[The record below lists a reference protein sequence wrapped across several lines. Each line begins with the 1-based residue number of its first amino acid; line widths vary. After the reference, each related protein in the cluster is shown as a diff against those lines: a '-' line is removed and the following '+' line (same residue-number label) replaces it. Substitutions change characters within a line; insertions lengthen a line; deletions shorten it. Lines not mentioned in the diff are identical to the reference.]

1 MFITVSLWIA
11 KEIAEVASSS
21 CLVIVRNSIENCQL
35 HYLLNKISFGW
46 CSHVL
51 PPYTNSSVLSPYQT
65 SFMLVAAYHLFKGW
79 LVHLV
84 TAVAPGFTKGG
95 SDSIASRVHGANDG
109 RMMGEWCQWVEFG
122 SQRVTVSLILHLQEE
137 VVGEVALVATATT
150 SVWLYAEMS
159 VELSAFLNSSNDHN
173 KLPKQA
179 EWLSFDYFFESI
191 WEAKA
196 QEKHN
201 TRQIAKAKSPFWK
214 SARLKEGSS
223 FCLICIDFCSDNVL
237 YLLILSGGPEFIL
250 LTWSLCPTVTSSH
263 IDILAHAQIVG
274 LFIKQ
279 HFTSGRRSKTR
290 PVGFSLLLCRQRYS
304 ETSGANAR
312 HLWLVLSCSPLLFY
326 SSFRDFCTQTMSSAL
341 GFFSSWTA
349 ETFNDVSDEL
359 DLSWKAQV
367 NQVRRI
373 TVSMASCQM
382 LHICSKSCVLWSF
395 RTQLLSFAVLRL
407 FGAIV
412 LVTKTSA
419 QVGSSWHHTHSIHV
433 CYIW

>member
-1 MFITVSLWIA
+1 
-11 KEIAEVASSS
+11 
-21 CLVIVRNSIENCQL
+21 
-35 HYLLNKISFGW
+35 
-46 CSHVL
+46 
-51 PPYTNSSVLSPYQT
+51 
-65 SFMLVAAYHLFKGW
+65 
-79 LVHLV
+79 
-84 TAVAPGFTKGG
+84 
-95 SDSIASRVHGANDG
+95 
-109 RMMGEWCQWVEFG
+109 
-122 SQRVTVSLILHLQEE
+122 
-137 VVGEVALVATATT
+137 
-150 SVWLYAEMS
+150 MS

-214 SARLKEGSS
+214 SARLREGSS

-250 LTWSLCPTVTSSH
+250 LNWSLCPTVTSSH

-279 HFTSGRRSKTR
+279 HFTSGKRSNSASRLFPSPVAEVIQRQAVLMPGISDWYFPAPLCFSTLLSKTFAPKQWAR
-290 PVGFSLLLCRQRYS
+290 PWVSSPPERLNRSMIYQMNWIWVEKHKLIKLEESQPPWHLVKCF
-304 ETSGANAR
+304 TSAAN
-312 HLWLVLSCSPLLFY
+312 
-326 SSFRDFCTQTMSSAL
+326 
-341 GFFSSWTA
+341 
-349 ETFNDVSDEL
+349 
-359 DLSWKAQV
+359 
-367 NQVRRI
+367 
-373 TVSMASCQM
+373 
-382 LHICSKSCVLWSF
+382 CVLWSF

-419 QVGSSWHHTHSIHV
+419 QVGSSWHHMNHETTAQFDTIPTSTRSVKAIFHQTDRTNYLSAKALVHPASHRPSV
-433 CYIW
+433 SSEVTKK